1 MKIYRLIML
10 LSPYMLVAL
19 LVMFAPPA
27 AAQLPPL
34 NTIATDGLNQAGT
47 GYYAQNTVWDKVGKK
62 YYRFYL
68 AAGGYTRVIAY
79 DITTK
84 TYSAPSTVGYVG
96 TDYHFYATA
105 VIDSHGYFHVIHGMH
120 NGTAKYSKSLYP
132 GDVSQWTTTTLTTNM
147 GTYPYLFIDSQ
158 DNLTAFYRAGGGPI
172 TGDKVEM
179 ARSTNFGGTWT
190 YSTIVD
196 LNDPAGSVGV
206 YLTAEM
212 SEGGVFHIALAE
224 RTAWAD
230 NQTDFRDILYF
241 RSPDGGITWTKR
253 DGAVYTLPV
262 SRSQADVVYAGR
274 NVFASSIDTDASGNP
289 YIVIA
294 RQNSPVLD
302 WFESSELLLA
312 SWSNGAWIQR
322 TISSSPSHKYH
333 ARLKVFSNNSFAVYV
348 PKAISGITH
357 TLVRYSSTDGVTFT
371 SKILACGP
379 DARAPQ
385 VAPEKNSPAAI
396 VNFHSNTTL
405 HTVDLAQGTG
415 ATSCP

>member
-1 MKIYRLIML
+1 MKMYRFIMQ
-10 LSPYMLVAL
+10 LSFVAL
-19 LVMFAPPA
+19 LATFAPQVT
-27 AAQLPPL
+27 AQLAPL
-34 NTIATDGLNQAGT
+34 NTIATDGLSQAGT
-47 GYYAQNTVWDKVGKK
+47 GYYAQTTLWDKVGNK

-68 AAGGYTRVIAY
+68 ATGGYTHVFSY
-79 DITTK
+79 DIATK
-84 TYSAPSTVGYVG
+84 TYSAPSTVAYSG

-105 VIDSHGYFHVIHGMH
+105 VIDSLGYIHVIHGMH
-120 NGTAKYSKSLYP
+120 NGTAKYSKSNYP
-132 GDVSQWTTTTLTTNM
+132 HDVSAWTTTTLTTNM
-147 GTYPYLFIDSQ
+147 GTYPYLFVDSQ

-179 ARSTNFGGTWT
+179 ARSVNGGGTWT
-190 YSTIVD
+190 YSTVID

-206 YLTAEM
+206 YLTADL

-241 RSPDGGITWTKR
+241 RSADGGATWTKR
-253 DGAVYTLPV
+253 DGTVYTLPV
-262 SRSQADVVYAGR
+262 SRGQADVVYAGR
-274 NVFASSIDTDASGNP
+274 NVFASSIDTDAAGNP

-302 WFESSELLLA
+302 WFENSELLLA

-322 TISSSPSHKYH
+322 TISSSLSHKYH
-333 ARLKVFSNNSFAVYV
+333 ARLKIFNNNSFAVYV

-396 VNFHSNTTL
+396 VNFHANSTL
-405 HTVDLAQGTG
+405 YTVDLAQGAG
-415 ATSCP
+415 VTSCP